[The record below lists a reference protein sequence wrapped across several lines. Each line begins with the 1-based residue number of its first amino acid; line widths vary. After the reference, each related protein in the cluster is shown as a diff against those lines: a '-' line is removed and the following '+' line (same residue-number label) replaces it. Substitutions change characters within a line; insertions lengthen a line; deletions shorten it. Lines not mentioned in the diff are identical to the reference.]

1 MFQNTGNR
9 VSKNLKFKIF
19 PGEHAL
25 TLLEGFFCILKFF
38 CITPFMIQFNS
49 FLGSDPTSIAFSYD
63 NPVYLLFLFCQLK
76 ALSLV
81 KQKGSI
87 EKEDPN
93 AVRKKLSPKAQEEI
107 QKKAFED
114 SSKGMPIKRWSP
126 ENF

>member
-9 VSKNLKFKIF
+9 VSKNFKFQIF
-19 PGEHAL
+19 PGEHAPL
-25 TLLEGFFCILKFF
+25 TLPEGRVSFASR
-38 CITPFMIQFNS
+38 MIQFNS
-49 FLGSDPTSIAFSYD
+49 FLSSDPTSIAFSDD

-81 KQKGSI
+81 KQKGPI
-87 EKEDPN
+87 EKDDPN

-114 SSKGMPIKRWSP
+114 SSKGMPIKHCSP

>member
-1 MFQNTGNR
+1 
-9 VSKNLKFKIF
+9 
-19 PGEHAL
+19 
-25 TLLEGFFCILKFF
+25 
-38 CITPFMIQFNS
+38 MIQFNS

-93 AVRKKLSPKAQEEI
+93 AVRKKLSPKVQEEI

-114 SSKGMPIKRWSP
+114 GSKGMPIKH
-126 ENF
+126 

>member
-1 MFQNTGNR
+1 
-9 VSKNLKFKIF
+9 
-19 PGEHAL
+19 
-25 TLLEGFFCILKFF
+25 
-38 CITPFMIQFNS
+38 MIQFNS
-49 FLGSDPTSIAFSYD
+49 FLSSDPTSIAFSDD

-81 KQKGSI
+81 KQKGPI
-87 EKEDPN
+87 EKDDPN

-114 SSKGMPIKRWSP
+114 SSKGMLIKHCSP